1 MINLTQEEID
11 ALYVSFINR
20 TVIYK
25 DATDQEIA
33 RQDLLNNETHKA
45 IFVNFLN
52 DPDFFARWGTV

>member
-33 RQDLLNNETHKA
+33 RQDLLNDANSKGL
-45 IFVNFLN
+45 FVEHLS